1 MKRFAKVVALL
12 LAVGLSLPAGAIE
25 ILDNTAVQAR
35 QAGSRHWPPYPD
47 LLTTPGMQ
55 TVYASSELPE
65 PEVFAM
71 MLLGLVLIGWRARRD
86 SSDKFQ

>member
-1 MKRFAKVVALL
+1 MKRFVKIVALM
-12 LAVGLSLPAGAIE
+12 LAVGLSLPAAAIE
-25 ILDNTAVQAR
+25 VLDNSAVQVR
-35 QAGSRHWPPYPD
+35 HSGSRHPASYPD
-47 LLTTPGMQ
+47 LLTAPGAQ
-55 TVYASSELPE
+55 TVSTSSELPE

>member
-25 ILDNTAVQAR
+25 VLDNSAAQLG
-35 QAGSRHWPPYPD
+35 QAGRPSTAPYPD
-47 LLTTPGMQ
+47 LLTAPGAQ
-55 TVYASSELPE
+55 HGDTSSELPE

-71 MLLGLVLIGWRARRD
+71 MLLGLVLIGWRVRRD